1 MSHGPLELARAQDAQ
16 ARRCPADE
24 SAGGHAPLW
33 LRTAHSLCS
42 MHARVAQP
50 WRGTKCLACRQPSTV
65 RMPFSLLLLLLLIL
79 LRALLVVA
87 TSAVAFA
94 TLATAMCR
102 GAPGALILA
111 HARMRLLSRQV
122 HLASVLQRR
131 VPQPLHLATV
141 PRRRVPQ
148 LLQPQ
153 LRCHVGACLSRSNLL
168 SVPRRRV
175 PQLLHPATVPRQRV
189 PQPLHPAT
197 VPRQRV
203 PQPLQPA
210 TVPRRRVPQLLQPAT
225 VPRRRVPLGSC
236 SSQAADW
243 PPACFCCA

>member
-50 WRGTKCLACRQPSTV
+50 WRGTKCLVCRQPSTV

-111 HARMRLLSRQV
+111 HARTRLLSRQV
-122 HLASVLQRR
+122 HLASVLQRRVPQPLQPASVLQRR

-175 PQLLHPATVPRQRV
+175 PQLLHPATVPR
-189 PQPLHPAT
+189 
-197 VPRQRV
+197 
-203 PQPLQPA
+203 
-210 TVPRRRVPQLLQPAT
+210 
-225 VPRRRVPLGSC
+225 RRVPLGSC